1 MKLYVLGTSITAGSG
16 SYTTYSEIVARE
28 FGFDLVNLGVPGGLL
43 GQSSK
48 AGISNAILNAGDKVK
63 ADADVIII
71 EALMN
76 DFRLGVSIG
85 DFDSRDSKTF
95 CGALNLLLEKVK
107 IKAPNAKIF
116 VLTSH
121 QNADTHTE
129 SGVAT
134 NNCINNYYT
143 FVNYVNAIQK
153 VAARHEDINII
164 FTHTVTGIAAERE
177 NGLNP
182 IHTYDKLHLTNEGAR
197 AYADII
203 SSSIRRNL
211 RTPKKLLRKV
221 VYVPLDDRPCN
232 FERVKLGAESMGI
245 ELITPSKYLTATY
258 LDGQYNYAASN
269 PELNVGN
276 TEAIHYWLEKLNEN
290 NEDEIDAYLLS
301 MDMLYSGGLVGSRDS
316 NTTASSD
323 EKTLNKILN
332 FLNSTTKP
340 IYIIDT
346 VMRLAATAGFNGYE
360 MSEYNATRA
369 YGKAERKVAS
379 PWSVQSVIDCMRYD
393 INGNKIAHPGLTA
406 AQVDKYIAARERKIR
421 FSSKL
426 IQAIK
431 TKENVYV
438 FYGVDDSSSA
448 NNIQTNEIKYIQ
460 DTLPAGKGKIMA
472 GTDEL
477 AMTALARI
485 SIDQFARWTNIG
497 TAPKVKVTYFGGG
510 ENIKADEYDYD
521 TLAQNVNKHLE
532 ATKCNA
538 VTNGETL
545 EILILTSGYTNTH
558 VSALMKHLKA
568 NINAGKLTA
577 IVDGSTNRGTLQ
589 KELLSLI
596 NNGQKTLPILLAYS
610 SWNTVG
616 NAVGLCLGHA
626 IGRACFM
633 GLGDRGIITTRAAQG
648 QVDLLFYEY
657 AKDMCYKIGASAYAK
672 RKIAESCGVPTSG
685 QEIDNIVSNLVKYS
699 SVYNKP
705 LVKQYE
711 KHIKYYLSLTD
722 TSSANYN
729 INRLVDAF
737 TNATMYTY
745 YNSLTNYG
753 TRGINKPITV
763 TESNKNKHVVLP
775 WGRHFEALLDTIITL
790 KDK

>member
-1 MKLYVLGTSITAGSG
+1 MPPKSL
-16 SYTTYSEIVARE
+16 
-28 FGFDLVNLGVPGGLL
+28 
-43 GQSSK
+43 
-48 AGISNAILNAGDKVK
+48 
-63 ADADVIII
+63 
-71 EALMN
+71 
-76 DFRLGVSIG
+76 
-85 DFDSRDSKTF
+85 
-95 CGALNLLLEKVK
+95 
-107 IKAPNAKIF
+107 
-116 VLTSH
+116 
-121 QNADTHTE
+121 
-129 SGVAT
+129 VAT
-134 NNCINNYYT
+134 
-143 FVNYVNAIQK
+143 
-153 VAARHEDINII
+153 
-164 FTHTVTGIAAERE
+164 
-177 NGLNP
+177 
-182 IHTYDKLHLTNEGAR
+182 KLDYQMFEG
-197 AYADII
+197 DV
-203 SSSIRRNL
+203 S
-211 RTPKKLLRKV
+211 
-221 VYVPLDDRPCN
+221 
-232 FERVKLGAESMGI
+232 
-245 ELITPSKYLTATY
+245 
-258 LDGQYNYAASN
+258 
-269 PELNVGN
+269 NVGN
-276 TEAIHYWLEKLNEN
+276 RNEILNWLSSYHIDHN
-290 NEDEIDAYLLS
+290 NEIDAYLLS

-316 NTTASSD
+316 KFSANSD
-323 EKTLNKILN
+323 TEALNIILD

-340 IYIIDT
+340 VYIIDT
-346 VMRLAATAGFNGYE
+346 VMRLAATSGFNGYE
-360 MSEYNATRA
+360 TSEYNATRA
-369 YGKAERKVAS
+369 YGKVERKTAS
-379 PWSVQSVIDCMRYD
+379 PWSFQSVIDCMRYD
-393 INGNKIAHPGLTA
+393 INGNKIAHPGLTTS
-406 AQVDKYIAARERKIR
+406 QVNKYIAARERKIR

-431 TKENVYV
+431 DKENVYV
-438 FYGVDDSSSA
+438 FYGVDDSSSEK
-448 NNIQTNEIKYIQ
+448 NIQTNEINYIQ
-460 DTLPAGKGKIMA
+460 DTLPAQRGKVMA

-558 VSALMKHLKA
+558 VSALMNHLKA

-596 NNGQKTLPILLAYS
+596 NNGQKILPILLAYS

-685 QEIDNIVSNLVKYS
+685 EQIDNIVSNLVKYS
-699 SVYNKP
+699 FVYKKS
-705 LVKQYE
+705 LVKEYE

-745 YNSLTNYG
+745 YNSLTDYG
-753 TRGINKPITV
+753 TRRINKPITV
-763 TESNKNKHVVLP
+763 TESNKNKHVILP
-775 WGRHFEALLDTIITL
+775 WGRHFEALLDTTITL